1 MDLETDPGWQTG
13 RQPFPLTVGEQV
25 EVGADRADRPLM
37 VEAWCTGH
45 LHPRLPGWPTI
56 PTMSPYGL
64 PGFRGGPLRGQCDSA
79 RMASAT
85 TATRSSAVTVA
96 GRSLT
101 WPSPTSMTRHAPS
114 V

>member
-64 PGFRGGPLRGQCDSA
+64 PGFRGGPATGSVRLGPDGVRDDGHEVFGGDSGW
-79 RMASAT
+79 
-85 TATRSSAVTVA
+85 AVAHLAVA
-96 GRSLT
+96 
-101 WPSPTSMTRHAPS
+101 
-114 V
+114 